1 MIEAFCFLE
10 AIAML
15 LLAPFWLRK
24 REVAEKEE
32 LVISVPQAFML
43 LFLFLLGGYFAYLM
57 ILYAIHG
64 PQF

>member
-15 LLAPFWLRK
+15 ISAPFWLRK

-32 LVISVPQAFML
+32 FVISVPQAFML

>member
-1 MIEAFCFLE
+1 MIEALCFLE

-15 LLAPFWLRK
+15 VLAPFWLSK
-24 REVAEKEE
+24 KEVVEKEE

-43 LFLFLLGGYFAYLM
+43 LVLFLSGGYFAYSM

>member
-15 LLAPFWLRK
+15 IFAPFWLRK

-32 LVISVPQAFML
+32 FVISVPQAFML

>member
-10 AIAML
+10 AIAMFIS
-15 LLAPFWLRK
+15 APFWLRK

-32 LVISVPQAFML
+32 FVISVPQAFML